1 MEIAEI
7 RDMLQRHEKS
17 INTFDEWAK
26 GIAIRVENIEKSQN
40 LMIEV
45 QISLREIAMSNKF
58 VGDKLDEMKRTLDKI
73 VEENQKQH
81 DILNRRIGDI
91 ESKPATKWEN
101 AKWVVVVAVL
111 TGLVGY
117 FISKLGVM

>member
-1 MEIAEI
+1 MEMQEI
-7 RDMLQRHEKS
+7 RDLVLRHDKS
-17 INTFDEWAK
+17 LTTFDEWAK
-26 GIAIRVENIEKSQN
+26 GIDVRVANIEKSQN

-81 DILNRRIGDI
+81 DILNRRIGDM
-91 ESKPATKWEN
+91 EQKPATKWEN
-101 AKWVVVVAVL
+101 AKWVVIVAAL

-117 FISKLGVM
+117 FISKLWVM

>member
-1 MEIAEI
+1 MELSEI
-7 RDMLQRHEKS
+7 RDLVLRHDKS
-17 INTFDEWAK
+17 LTTLDEWAK
-26 GIAIRVENIEKSQN
+26 GIDVRVANIEKSQN

>member
-1 MEIAEI
+1 MELSEI
-7 RDMLQRHEKS
+7 RDLVLRHDKS
-17 INTFDEWAK
+17 LTTFDEWAK
-26 GIAIRVENIEKSQN
+26 GIDVRVANIEKSQN

-81 DILNRRIGDI
+81 DILNRRIGDM
-91 ESKPATKWEN
+91 EQKPATKWEN

>member
-1 MEIAEI
+1 MELAEI
-7 RDMLQRHEKS
+7 RDLILRHDKS
-17 INTFDEWAK
+17 LTTFDEWAK
-26 GIAIRVENIEKSQN
+26 GIDVRVANIEKSQN

-81 DILNRRIGDI
+81 DILNRRIGDM
-91 ESKPATKWEN
+91 EQKPATKWEN
-101 AKWVVVVAVL
+101 AKWVVIVAAL

-117 FISKLGVM
+117 FISKLWVM

>member
-1 MEIAEI
+1 MELSEI
-7 RDMLQRHEKS
+7 RDLVLRHDKS
-17 INTFDEWAK
+17 LTTMDEWAK
-26 GIAIRVENIEKSQN
+26 GIDVRVANIEKSQN

-73 VEENQKQH
+73 VEENQLQH
-81 DILNRRIGDI
+81 DVLNKRIGDM
-91 ESKPATKWEN
+91 EQKPATKWEN
-101 AKWVVVVAVL
+101 AKWVVIVAAL

-117 FISKLGVM
+117 FISKLWVM